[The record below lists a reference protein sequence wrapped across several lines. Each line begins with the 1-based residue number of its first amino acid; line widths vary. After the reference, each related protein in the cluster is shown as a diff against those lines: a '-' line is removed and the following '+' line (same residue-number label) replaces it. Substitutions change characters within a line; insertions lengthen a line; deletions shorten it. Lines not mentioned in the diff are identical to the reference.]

1 MGCSSLS
8 GVDIHRIFSVGRC
21 ISSLSGID
29 HERDEFELAL
39 CRRHLVAMDKDA
51 VGDLPRGQ
59 QVLNVAMGGNL
70 VEDIPACSRMP
81 GKHQW
86 WPTTSAG
93 RLSTL

>member
-1 MGCSSLS
+1 
-8 GVDIHRIFSVGRC
+8 
-21 ISSLSGID
+21 
-29 HERDEFELAL
+29 
-39 CRRHLVAMDKDA
+39 
-51 VGDLPRGQ
+51 
-59 QVLNVAMGGNL
+59 VLNVAMGGNL